1 METFPRPSAA
11 RIAQHGYDNFMCIN
25 LLWNPHG
32 PQIPGHGGLFFETTV
47 WPGDPW
53 TANTK
58 HSAVQVLFTR
68 LAQGKWLYLGEYEL
82 SGATPLTVEQWDG
95 MHETVRGSKARSLLL
110 CRELNLWQNRAIW
123 PKEIVERNWG
133 IPVRARIHLR
143 RTLGREPSREE
154 VEDAQGKFKN
164 ITLADV
170 RAALDSGEE
179 VCPAP
184 RRGRPKLLNAFP

>member
-1 METFPRPSAA
+1 MLLKDEDVAQLLAPAALHPYPISLPERQRSVTVTRDQLKERFGGNTMETFPRPSAA

-53 TANTK
+53 TANAK

-95 MHETVRGSKARSLLL
+95 MHETVRDSRVRSLLL
-110 CRELNLWQNRAIW
+110 CRELSI
-123 PKEIVERNWG
+123 
-133 IPVRARIHLR
+133 
-143 RTLGREPSREE
+143 
-154 VEDAQGKFKN
+154 
-164 ITLADV
+164 
-170 RAALDSGEE
+170 
-179 VCPAP
+179 
-184 RRGRPKLLNAFP
+184 